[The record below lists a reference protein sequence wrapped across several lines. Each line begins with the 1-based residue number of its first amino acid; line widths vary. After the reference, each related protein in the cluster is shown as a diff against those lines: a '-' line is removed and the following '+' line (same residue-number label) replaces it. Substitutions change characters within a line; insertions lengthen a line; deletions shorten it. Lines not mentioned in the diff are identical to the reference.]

1 MSDQDALTP
10 RVFLVRHGETSWA
23 KLGRF
28 TGTTE
33 IELTQTGIAQVSL
46 MAETFVGAGKLMDPS
61 HLSHVFVSPRTR
73 AVQTFQLLLPCST
86 NVDAGKV
93 VYTEDIAEWNY
104 GDYEGL
110 TDPEIRDLRK
120 RRGLDLERDWDI
132 WTDGCKGGES
142 AQQVGERLDRLIL
155 QIKEIQKPYM
165 HGEKSANVL
174 LVAHGLILRCF
185 VKRWLGWMIH
195 SSLPMTLLPG
205 SISVLSYKANDI
217 TQPALHVGTALPL
230 PN

>member
-1 MSDQDALTP
+1 MVSSPSTILDADRLLTV
-10 RVFLVRHGETSWA
+10 RVLRTGETSWA

-73 AVQTFQLLLPCST
+73 AVQTFQLLLPYPT
-86 NVDAGKV
+86 NVDAENV
-93 VYTEDIAEWNY
+93 VYTEDIAEWRY

-110 TDPEIRDLRK
+110 TDQEIRDLRK
-120 RRGLDLERDWDI
+120 REGLDLERDWDI
-132 WTDGCKGGES
+132 WTDGCKGGEYAVLWSGAASKILLTLSRS
-142 AQQVGERLDRLIL
+142 AQQVVERLDRLIL

-165 HGEKSANVL
+165 RGEKSANVL
-174 LVAHGLILRCF
+174 LVRFL
-185 VKRWLGWMIH
+185 
-195 SSLPMTLLPG
+195 SL
-205 SISVLSYKANDI
+205 LSYPTFPQQLRNEYHRSHMASSF
-217 TQPALHVGTALPL
+217 VVF
-230 PN
+230 

>member
-1 MSDQDALTP
+1 MQIAFNLWYGSLLTV
-10 RVFLVRHGETSWA
+10 RVLQTGETSWA

-33 IELTQTGIAQVSL
+33 IKLTQTGTAQVSL
-46 MAETFVGAGKLMDPS
+46 MAETFVGPGKLMDPS

-73 AVQTFQLLLPCST
+73 AVQTFQLLLPPPT
-86 NVDAGKV
+86 NVDAAKV

-110 TDPEIRDLRK
+110 TDPEIRDSRK
-120 RRGLDLERDWDI
+120 REGLDHERDWDI
-132 WTDGCKGGES
+132 WTDGCKGGEYAVPWSGVASRLLLTLSRS

-174 LVAHGLILRCF
+174 LVRFLSSILIF
-185 VKRWLGWMIH
+185 
-195 SSLPMTLLPG
+195 P
-205 SISVLSYKANDI
+205 
-217 TQPALHVGTALPL
+217 Q
-230 PN
+230 